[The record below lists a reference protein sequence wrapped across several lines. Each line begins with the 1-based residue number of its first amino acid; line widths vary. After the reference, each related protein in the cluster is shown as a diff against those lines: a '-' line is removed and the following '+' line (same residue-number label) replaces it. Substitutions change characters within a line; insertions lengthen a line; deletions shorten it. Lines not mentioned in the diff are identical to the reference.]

1 MSSSQGSSSQGSS
14 SSRRAPPAPSR
25 RAPPPP
31 DFVAINK
38 KIKKH
43 AENLK
48 LYEKINVFSEIK
60 NTGNI
65 CMQQAT
71 YNNKRLSRRLDKNLN
86 NIVKHMTRLNK
97 QAKERFIK
105 AEDRIKK
112 LENKLGAAQGLAQ
125 MSTVGNKRRRT
136 GGRKSR
142 RKTRRKSRK
151 RRRKKR
157 RRKTKRKR

>member
-1 MSSSQGSSSQGSS
+1 MSSSRGSS

-25 RAPPPP
+25 RAPPPSE
-31 DFVAINK
+31 FVALNK

-43 AENLK
+43 AENLN
-48 LYEKINVFSEIK
+48 LFEKINVFSEIK
-60 NTGNI
+60 KTGNI
-65 CMQQAT
+65 CMQQAS
-71 YNNKRLSRRLDKNLN
+71 YNNKRLGRRVDSLRDQVVKNM
-86 NIVKHMTRLNK
+86 KRLSK
-97 QAKERFIK
+97 ETSERFIK

-112 LENKLGAAQGLAQ
+112 LENKLGAAQGLVQ
-125 MSTVGNKRRRT
+125 MSSTVGNKRRRT